1 MKNKIK
7 RFGLFIFLQ
16 FAVMIYSVNTVV
28 AKFVARESWFSL
40 RFISLYLLEFVVLGI
55 YAILWQQIIK
65 RVELSVA
72 YANKAMTLM
81 WSLVWGVV
89 LFREGVTFLKVAG
102 VLLVIAGTVLLNLS
116 PPADTSSGQLTE
128 ESQPQESQLQKT
140 QPQESQLQ
148 ETPGEP
154 DREDTV

>member
-1 MKNKIK
+1 MKDKIK
-7 RFGLFIFLQ
+7 RFAIFIFLQ

-40 RFISLYLLEFVVLGI
+40 RFISLYLLEFVVLGV

-81 WSLVWGVV
+81 WSLVWGVL
-89 LFREGVTFLKVAG
+89 LFHEGVTFLKVAG
-102 VLLVIAGTVLLNLS
+102 VVLVMAGTVLLNLS
-116 PPADTSSGQLTE
+116 PPADTASGQLTE
-128 ESQPQESQLQKT
+128 ESQPQE
-140 QPQESQLQ
+140 
-148 ETPGEP
+148 TPAEP

>member
-1 MKNKIK
+1 MKDKIK
-7 RFGLFIFLQ
+7 RFAIFIFLQ

-40 RFISLYLLEFVVLGI
+40 RFISLYLLEFVVLGV

-81 WSLVWGVV
+81 WSLVWGVL
-89 LFREGVTFLKVAG
+89 LFHEGVTFLKVAG
-102 VLLVIAGTVLLNLS
+102 VLLVMAGTVLLNLS
-116 PPADTSSGQLTE
+116 PAAE
-128 ESQPQESQLQKT
+128 ESQPQD
-140 QPQESQLQ
+140 
-148 ETPGEP
+148 TPAEP

>member
-1 MKNKIK
+1 MKDKMK
-7 RFGLFIFLQ
+7 RFGSFIFLQ

-40 RFISLYLLEFVVLGI
+40 RFISLYLLEFVVLGV

-81 WSLVWGVV
+81 WSLVWGVL
-89 LFREGVTFLKVAG
+89 LFHEGVTFLKVAG
-102 VLLVIAGTVLLNLS
+102 VVLVMAGTVLLNLS
-116 PPADTSSGQLTE
+116 PPSDTSSDASGATFPSRGRSGQLTQ
-128 ESQPQESQLQKT
+128 ESQPQET
-140 QPQESQLQ
+140 PVES
-148 ETPGEP
+148 